1 MSELPV
7 REGTKDK
14 KGNRTDKTPALTE
27 LTVLWGRQMSN
38 NCRKTYSCERAMKA
52 KNSVR

>member
-14 KGNRTDKTPALTE
+14 KRNRTDKTPALTE
-27 LTVLWGRQMSN
+27 LTVCGEDRCQIIV
-38 NCRKTYSCERAMKA
+38 ERLIV
-52 KNSVR
+52 VREL